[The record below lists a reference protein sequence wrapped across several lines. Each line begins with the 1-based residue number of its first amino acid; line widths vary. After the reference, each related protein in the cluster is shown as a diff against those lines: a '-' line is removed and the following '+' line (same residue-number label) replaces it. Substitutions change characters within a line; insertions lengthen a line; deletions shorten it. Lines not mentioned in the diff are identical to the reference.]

1 MNIFVTICQPTVYE
15 KPQKMAFFRPRD
27 TFVTYT
33 PCFLGSKFEYYLT
46 NPRFPE
52 CIIANDARGI
62 GQG

>member
-27 TFVTYT
+27 TFVTNT
-33 PCFLGSKFEYYLT
+33 PCFLWSKFEYYLT

>member
-27 TFVTYT
+27 TFVTNT

-46 NPRFPE
+46 NPRYSE
-52 CIIANDARGI
+52 SAI
-62 GQG
+62 QLQ